1 MLPPLPLP
9 FILTPPVTAQQDVP
23 KPRPEIVPVTP
34 TQASAQESGVDLNR
48 QHPQDALE
56 LLYEEQRRHHQPHSH
71 REAPEEEQE
80 AAPVES
86 ELQAEASEVLEEYA
100 EVQDEDKPRQGLW
113 IDVNV

>member
-9 FILTPPVTAQQDVP
+9 FILTPPVTAQQDSP

-48 QHPQDALE
+48 QHPQDFLD
-56 LLYEEQRRHHQPHSH
+56 LLYEDQRRHHYPQQ
-71 REAPEEEQE
+71 EEEGAEEEQE
-80 AAPVES
+80 E
-86 ELQAEASEVLEEYA
+86 ELGMQAEASEVLEEYA

-113 IDVNV
+113 VDVSV